1 MGSFKKAPKMSK
13 IRDNPFYFIFLNLIS
28 SGVKQLPVSYG
39 LLLINFASFL
49 VNAAQ
54 YILIIGSYLYTS
66 YSNWS
71 LRRLRRRVDDFM
83 NTKGTSTISDVD
95 LDSAIRLTQS
105 QILSSLRKSGH
116 LNGHFVQGQQSSQQ
130 GHSQQQ
136 VFVTQGQWNNEQQ
149 QSSQQRA
156 IQHRDDFGTQT
167 QQSAMTQQSTMTRA
181 MTHQSMSF
189 QHKSQPRQAQQQ
201 QPSQPVSQPRLRQS
215 QPPQSCARLD
225 RNQSVSKHES
235 NLNQSRD
242 RIQSQDSQ
250 LMNRTPSKYVTKPR
264 PHSSRSVIESSIDS
278 LCSERSE
285 IIERPESTSGHS
297 RSNEQIPLKVS
308 QSGDQIYEQENPDDL
323 ISLKEVSAS
332 SHSPTNHISPSVSSS
347 VLRRRPSSNQSNSS
361 IPEQV
366 RTDTSRTS
374 VAATPP
380 IDEVSSVQTT
390 IPSTDRSSTVR
401 NSESVMAE
409 SFTGKMIESAQKVFS
424 RSSRRSSVSTST
436 SSSDLHNRAFLEDP
450 TNSSGSLLQ
459 QTGPIAEMDSQ
470 RLTVVRGDEEQARQ
484 SLAAE
489 MPRMTLMQ
497 QQFGTISE
505 ENSSSGGSFDP
516 FADDR
521 ASVSTYQNFET
532 VQSSDPNRRLDS
544 GDTGSQ
550 LEIIGGVKY
559 LKDRLQLE
567 KEALI
572 KIKNEQAM
580 AKTRNDQMVDEAVC
594 KIDSVKTNIRG
605 NLNQIR
611 NLFKS

>member
-13 IRDNPFYFIFLNLIS
+13 IRDNPFYFIFLSLIS

-39 LLLINFASFL
+39 LILINFASFL
-49 VNAAQ
+49 VNTAQ

-105 QILSSLRKSGH
+105 QILSSLRESGH
-116 LNGHFVQGQQSSQQ
+116 LTGHFVQGQQQ

-136 VFVTQGQWNNEQQ
+136 VEITQGHFYTEQQ
-149 QSSQQRA
+149 QISQQRA
-156 IQHRDDFGTQT
+156 TQHRDGTHFGTQT
-167 QQSAMTQQSTMTRA
+167 QQSAMTQQSTISPVT
-181 MTHQSMSF
+181 TQQSMSLK
-189 QHKSQPRQAQQQ
+189 QKSQPTQVPQQQ
-201 QPSQPVSQPRLRQS
+201 ASQPVSQPRLRQS
-215 QPPQSCARLD
+215 QPPQSRSRLN
-225 RNQSVSKHES
+225 RNQPVQKHES
-235 NLNQSRD
+235 NFNQSRD
-242 RIQSQDSQ
+242 RIQSQGSQ
-250 LMNRTPSKYVTKPR
+250 VITRTPSKYVTEPR

-278 LCSERSE
+278 LCSERSD
-285 IIERPESTSGHS
+285 INERPGSLSGHS
-297 RSNEQIPLKVS
+297 RSNDQIPLKVS
-308 QSGDQIYEQENPDDL
+308 QSGDQIYEQGNPDDL
-323 ISLKEVSAS
+323 ISLKEVSTS
-332 SHSPTNHISPSVSSS
+332 SHSPTNHISPSASSS
-347 VLRRRPSSNQSNSS
+347 VLRKRHSNQSNSS
-361 IPEQV
+361 IPEHA
-366 RTDTSRTS
+366 RTETSRTS

-380 IDEVSSVQTT
+380 IDAVSSVPTEV
-390 IPSTDRSSTVR
+390 PSTDRSSTVR
-401 NSESVMAE
+401 NTESSLAE
-409 SFTGKMIESAQKVFS
+409 SFTGKIIESAQKVFS

-450 TNSSGSLLQ
+450 NNSSESLLQ
-459 QTGPIAEMDSQ
+459 QSGPIAEMDSQ

-497 QQFGTISE
+497 RQFGTISD

-516 FADDR
+516 YADDH
-521 ASVSTYQNFET
+521 ASISTNQNFAT
-532 VQSSDPNRRLDS
+532 VQSSDPNRRLDA

-559 LKDRLQLE
+559 LKNRLQME

-572 KIKNEQAM
+572 KIKNEQAL
-580 AKTRNDQMVDEAVC
+580 AKTRNDQMVDEA
-594 KIDSVKTNIRG
+594 
-605 NLNQIR
+605 
-611 NLFKS
+611 